1 MGTTMERGLLMPSQ
15 DMSATMAMDM
25 DILLHTL
32 DTMAITLARG
42 LLMLRLTMVMD
53 MGMVAMDMDMDMVVM
68 DTMDTMDMLARGL
81 LMLRLTMVMD
91 MDMVM
96 DMVMDMDMDMVVDMD
111 MDMVVMGTMD
121 IMDMVMANRMLN
133 VQELRTERN
142 VKLDNPSHKL
152 LLCNFVIVE
161 SKKC

>member
-1 MGTTMERGLLMPSQ
+1 MG
-15 DMSATMAMDM
+15 
-25 DILLHTL
+25 LLHTL

-42 LLMLRLTMVMD
+42 LLMPRLTMVMD

-81 LMLRLTMVMD
+81 LRLTMVMD

-96 DMVMDMDMDMVVDMD
+96 DMVMDMD